1 MFIHGG
7 GWYSADKGDSPE
19 LWMPL
24 VEEGFTVVACNYTL
38 STSTEPSYPQAIVMN
53 EELNKVGVHTSIHIY
68 DGGHAFADIE
78 YGELNGYA
86 PAVAILLEQ
95 IPILLAAGRSGDI
108 NLDGS
113 VDVTDLLGVISAWG
127 NCLDLPVDCPADI
140 DGSGVVDVFD
150 LLSIIALWS

>member
-1 MFIHGG
+1 
-7 GWYSADKGDSPE
+7 
-19 LWMPL
+19 
-24 VEEGFTVVACNYTL
+24 
-38 STSTEPSYPQAIVMN
+38 MN